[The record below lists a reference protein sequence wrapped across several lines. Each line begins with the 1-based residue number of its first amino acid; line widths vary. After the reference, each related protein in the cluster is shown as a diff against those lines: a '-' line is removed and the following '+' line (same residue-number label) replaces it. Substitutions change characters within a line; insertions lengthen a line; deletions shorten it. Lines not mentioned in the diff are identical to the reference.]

1 MPFPGFR
8 CLFKQRF
15 RKSLNPEAVEG
26 GKLKVRRFPI
36 TLALALPLLTVASS
50 DAQQAK
56 PLLQLQTSTSQSVFH
71 IGERIPLTLMFSAA
85 DTNRYEITSSSSN
98 RQGCMDYED
107 FEVTPSKG
115 WADPL
120 AIYYGGGC
128 AGSFLS
134 GLGVLSSKPTIVQH
148 DLNEWIRFDQP
159 GVYKLTVISHRV
171 DEPASASE
179 AGNHLS
185 LKSNS
190 IELHIIPATP
200 EWQRTRLNT
209 ILQQLHAIPAG
220 PGMPPPGRTE
230 AVADLRY
237 LATEGAI
244 QELAAGL
251 RDDMPDMMD
260 QAAFGLIG
268 APDSMRATASDAME
282 RQIDAPAFPVC
293 SFFLHILLFF
303 QATPDTSAPALQ
315 EERERLGSAAWQ
327 EVYSGLPRKVGPAR
341 AVTVQTL
348 LNNKP
353 RSLTPEQALQLSS
366 VLASSFLNLS
376 QEQQANELK
385 YNWDLLRS
393 DTTLAALQVL
403 ARLPLK
409 NPGSNL
415 STVYTTR
422 ELKSAALQRW
432 YELDPEGARREIMN
446 QIGSASP
453 SLTAAAIS
461 FLPKQSFPEF
471 ESIWAEAL
479 LSTNNVEQEAVLA
492 SLLAHFGSGTATA
505 MVASKLD
512 AKVGEWAC
520 TPQAAAL
527 GYVVEFDP
535 ESALV
540 FIKRAIDA
548 RGPAMTG
555 CNHSLFQDVAAY
567 TRSPVLS
574 EAALQT
580 LDDPDH
586 QVIMDAL
593 IYLASYGTSE
603 AKQPIWERYLKW
615 SETWAGKGE
624 VLEQR
629 KAGDMAG
636 NWQEVGLGEN
646 LARTLIGGQGWLAD
660 PALISAVL
668 QRCVGEQ
675 ICTQLQQF
683 AATAGPPY
691 NVTLYKSGEN
701 QNHQI
706 AQYTEK
712 SIDLLEEKLGQ
723 YPKGT
728 KFTLISGSPATA
740 DQKSLEQEA
749 ATVFAKHGMKLEST
763 P

>member
-1 MPFPGFR
+1 
-8 CLFKQRF
+8 
-15 RKSLNPEAVEG
+15 
-26 GKLKVRRFPI
+26 LKVRHFPR
-36 TLALALPLLTVASS
+36 TLALALTLLTASS
-50 DAQQAK
+50 LHAQQAQ
-56 PLLQLQTSTSQSVFH
+56 PLLQLQTSTAQSDFH
-71 IGERIPLTLMFSAA
+71 IGERIPLTLRFSAA
-85 DTNRYEITSSSSN
+85 DTKRYEITISSSN
-98 RQGCMDYED
+98 RQGCIGYED
-107 FEVTPSKG
+107 FEVTPKKG
-115 WADPL
+115 WGDPL
-120 AIYYGGGC
+120 ATYYGGGC
-128 AGSFLS
+128 GGSFLS
-134 GLGVLSSKPTIVQH
+134 SLGLLSSKPTIVQH

-171 DEPASASE
+171 DEPASSSKA
-179 AGNHLS
+179 AIHLS

-200 EWQRTRLNT
+200 EWQHTRLNA
-209 ILQQLHAIPAG
+209 ILQQLHAIPAR
-220 PGMPPPGRTE
+220 PGMPLPGRTE

-237 LATEGAI
+237 LATEEAF
-244 QELAAGL
+244 QELAASL
-251 RDDMPDMMD
+251 RDDIPDMMY

-282 RQIDAPAFPVC
+282 RQIDDPAFPVC
-293 SFFLHILLFF
+293 SFFLYILTFF
-303 QATPDTSAPALQ
+303 KAAPDTSASALQ

-327 EVYSGLPRKVGPAR
+327 EVYSGLPRKDGQAR

-353 RSLTPEQALQLSS
+353 RSLTPEQARQLSS
-366 VLASSFLNLS
+366 VLASSFLNLP
-376 QEQQANELK
+376 QEQQANELR

-393 DTTLAALQVL
+393 DAMLAALQTL

-415 STVYTTR
+415 STIYTTR

-432 YELDPEGARREIMN
+432 YELDPEGARREILN

-471 ESIWAEAL
+471 ESIWAEAF
-479 LSTNNVEQEAVLA
+479 LSTNDFEQEAVLA

-520 TPQAAAL
+520 APQAAAL
-527 GYVVEFDP
+527 AYLVKFDP
-535 ESALV
+535 ESARP

-548 RGPAMTG
+548 RGAGKTG
-555 CNHSLFQDVAAY
+555 CNHSLFQDIAAY
-567 TRSPVLS
+567 TSSPVLS
-574 EAALQT
+574 EVALLT

-586 QVIMDAL
+586 QVTMDAL
-593 IYLASYGTSE
+593 IYLASYGTPE
-603 AKQPIWERYLKW
+603 AKQPIWEHYLKW
-615 SETWAGKGE
+615 SETWAGKGD

-629 KAGDMAG
+629 KPGDMTG

-646 LARTLIGGQGWLAD
+646 LARALIAGQGWLAD
-660 PALISAVL
+660 PPLVSAVL

-675 ICTQLQQF
+675 MCTQLRQI

-691 NVTLYKSGEN
+691 NVTLYQSGEN

-712 SIDLLEEKLGQ
+712 SLDLLEEKLQQ

-728 KFTLISGSPATA
+728 NFHLIPGSPATA
-740 DQKSLEQEA
+740 DQKSIEQGA
-749 ATVFAKHGMKLEST
+749 ATLFAKHGMKLESA